1 MRSSPYRKI
10 PTAVWS
16 LGLDAT
22 ERDVFFWVA
31 CGPLTTSVP
40 GLVRAGSEAIAAELR
55 RPVKDVRDALASL
68 ELRGLLRVDPTGPLL
83 WRVDAIDDDPPA
95 NDKVVKGWRAS
106 WAALPRCA
114 LLLEAAEAIA
124 SKLPTDRAATFRE
137 FAFAGFANRMGNG
150 IANGTANRSPNGWAY
165 QAPVSRKPQG
175 SGIRDQDSSS
185 NEEEGAL
192 GNGGGPPPEPA
203 PLIPDP
209 VVMTLPL
216 QAGGTFAVTEGQL
229 SAWAADF
236 EGVDVIAELRKL
248 RARWDADPMTR
259 PRTRAK
265 AKVVQWLTHAAN
277 FAARDAMRSTAR
289 PATARR
295 ISLAE
300 QQLAEAHELA
310 ERMRQAE
317 RSQADLRLLDP
328 RGSAS

>member
-1 MRSSPYRKI
+1 
-10 PTAVWS
+10 VWS

-150 IANGTANRSPNGWAY
+150 IANGTANRSPNGSAY

-175 SGIRDQDSSS
+175 SGIRDQDSSSS

-216 QAGGTFAVTEGQL
+216 QAGQTFAVTEGQL

-236 EGVDVIAELRKL
+236 AGVDVPASSASCG
-248 RARWDADPMTR
+248 RAGMPTRGRDRGPERR
-259 PRTRAK
+259 PR
-265 AKVVQWLTHAAN
+265 W
-277 FAARDAMRSTAR
+277 
-289 PATARR
+289 
-295 ISLAE
+295 
-300 QQLAEAHELA
+300 
-310 ERMRQAE
+310 
-317 RSQADLRLLDP
+317 
-328 RGSAS
+328 